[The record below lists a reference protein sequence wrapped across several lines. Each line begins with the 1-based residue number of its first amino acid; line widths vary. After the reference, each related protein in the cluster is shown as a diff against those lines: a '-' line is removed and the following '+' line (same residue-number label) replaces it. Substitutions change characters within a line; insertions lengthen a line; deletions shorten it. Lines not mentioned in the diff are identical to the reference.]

1 MSSFRQ
7 LMMKKKGGGIE
18 FKTAVVSTGGAYI
31 SVPLYQDVKRIDI
44 EGTTTITTLGLK
56 QNFIFAYYNY
66 LSQTSYNAYV
76 IYNEVSTSAGR
87 RVNRIVL
94 GTANYGGG
102 GSTIAQLSSSN
113 SADFNVS
120 AVFENAFNSVHS
132 FQLAREG
139 KTKSVKIYNSND
151 VLLGEFLPAIVNG
164 ESGMYDTVGQ
174 QFYANANSIGSLV
187 CE

>member
-7 LMMKKKGGGIE
+7 LMMKAKGGGIE

-44 EGTTTITTLGLK
+44 EGTATNTELYSK
-56 QNFIFAYYNY
+56 QTFVSAYYY
-66 LSQTSYNAYV
+66 YGGSYSYNGYGINCEIV
-76 IYNEVSTSAGR
+76 TSAGR
-87 RVNRIVL
+87 KAYKINL
-94 GTANYGGG
+94 YSFSYGGT
-102 GSTIAQLSSSN
+102 SNITTFPSSF

-120 AVFENAFNSVHS
+120 AVFANAFNVVHR
-132 FQLAREG
+132 FDLAVGG

-174 QFYANANSIGSLV
+174 QFYANANLVGSLV

>member
-7 LMMKKKGGGIE
+7 LMMREKGGGIE
-18 FKTAVVSTGGAYI
+18 FKTAVVSTGNAYI

-44 EGTTTITTLGLK
+44 EGTATNTEMYSKQTFVTTYYYYSGSYSYNGYGINCEIGTSAGQKAYKINLYSFSYGGSSTITT
-56 QNFIFAYYNY
+56 FP
-66 LSQTSYNAYV
+66 SSY
-76 IYNEVSTSAGR
+76 
-87 RVNRIVL
+87 
-94 GTANYGGG
+94 
-102 GSTIAQLSSSN
+102 

-120 AVFENAFNSVHS
+120 VVFENAFNPVHL
-132 FQLAREG
+132 FRLAVAG

-174 QFYANANSIGSLV
+174 QFYANANSVGSLV